1 MQSKAIFKFMFGG
14 TLMFCAASIANAE
27 CPKLTL
33 DTLPKALCAQN
44 MSFMSSNMS
53 YTSNESTK
61 DTCQSTA
68 KKVGIFKTIQGIFKG
83 EKEYAGEES
92 ITQPGKVSC
101 IYTLPEN
108 WKKSLKTDDANF
120 TIVAT
125 LKTPVT
131 YGLSGVGGT
140 APSLCPMIDY
150 NALKNLKDGHTME
163 VKRSALSGGQTFE
176 WGLQGTIK
184 TKTLAFA
191 GPTPAPAEKVAGAF
205 KMEQP
210 LIQACTYT
218 YKPGGVV
225 TKFTLTGT
233 QTK

>member
-1 MQSKAIFKFMFGG
+1 MQSKVIFKTVFGG
-14 TLMFCAASIANAE
+14 VLIFCAASIARAE

-33 DTLPKALCAQN
+33 DTLPKALCAKD

-53 YTSNESTK
+53 YTSSESTK
-61 DTCQSTA
+61 DNCTSTA
-68 KKVGIFKTIQGIFKG
+68 KKTGILKTLQGIFKG
-83 EKEYAGEES
+83 SKEYSGEEKIQQS
-92 ITQPGKVSC
+92 GKVSC
-101 IYTLPEN
+101 TYTLPEN

-120 TIVAT
+120 SVVAT
-125 LKTPVT
+125 LNTPVT
-131 YGLSGVGGT
+131 SGLSGVGGS
-140 APSLCPMIDY
+140 APSLCPSLDY
-150 NALKNLKDGHTME
+150 NALKNLMNGQTLE
-163 VKRSALSGGQTFE
+163 VKRSAIAGGQTFE
-176 WGLQGTIK
+176 WGLQGKIK

-191 GPTPAPAEKVAGAF
+191 GPTPAPAEKVTGTF

-218 YKPGGVV
+218 YHPGGVA